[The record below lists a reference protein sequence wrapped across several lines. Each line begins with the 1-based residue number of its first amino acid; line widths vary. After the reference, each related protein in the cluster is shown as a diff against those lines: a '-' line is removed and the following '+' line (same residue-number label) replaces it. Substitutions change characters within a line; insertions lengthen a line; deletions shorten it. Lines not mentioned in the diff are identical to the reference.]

1 MYVVNIHEQS
11 EMHKDAVFKEIADD
25 HGTEVAFDIMQI
37 NYKVCSGLNIPPIE
51 MLYSCKK
58 FKCATRTG
66 RCTGDETY

>member
-37 NYKVCSGLNIPPIE
+37 NYNVCSGLNIPPIE
-51 MLYSCKK
+51 MLYSCKNSNVRP
-58 FKCATRTG
+58 AQ
-66 RCTGDETY
+66 DDVQAIIY